1 MPVINR
7 VSDKAA
13 RNLERAYRIKA
24 RSVSGSPA
32 GPYRAIGS
40 ENELVTMQ
48 RPGVDTLDKMFKHA
62 VTRFSHRHCLGTRL
76 VVSEEDELQSNGKVL
91 KKVGN
96 TGFFFMLQ
104 YKSYH

>member
-1 MPVINR
+1 MPNR

-24 RSVSGSPA
+24 RSVSRSPA

-48 RPGVDTLDKMFKHA
+48 SPGVDTLDKMFKQA

-96 TGFFFMLQ
+96 TGFFLNVTI
-104 YKSYH
+104 